1 MRKEVLISG
10 FGGQGVILASVILG
24 RAAAVYEGLY
34 AVQTQS
40 YGPESRGGASK
51 AEVVIS
57 DEPIDYPKTLRPD
70 YAVFLSQEAYQKYL
84 THLKENAILII
95 EKDLIPHRNE
105 EVEKKLKL
113 KVYALP
119 LTKIAEETTGLSLTM
134 NILALGLLVALTE
147 IVSREA
153 IEKAVL
159 DAVPKGTEQINLKAL
174 HKGFELGE
182 KALKGEL

>member
-1 MRKEVLISG
+1 MRKEVLFSG

-57 DEPIDYPKTLRPD
+57 DEPIDYPKTIHPD
-70 YAVFLSQEAYQKYL
+70 YAVFFSQEAYSKYL
-84 THLKENAILII
+84 HTVKEGAKVIV
-95 EKDLIPHRNE
+95 EKDLVPHRDLE
-105 EVEKKLKL
+105 FEKKLD
-113 KVYALP
+113 VIALP
-119 LTKIAEETTGLSLTM
+119 LTEIAENTTGLSLTM
-134 NILALGLLVALTE
+134 NILTLGVLTE
-147 IVSREA
+147 WTGIVGREA

-159 DAVPKGTEQINLKAL
+159 DAVPHGTEEINRRAL
-174 HKGFELGE
+174 LEGFKLGE
-182 KALKGEL
+182 KVRSVRS

>member
-1 MRKEVLISG
+1 MRKEILFSG

-34 AVQTQS
+34 AVQTQA

-57 DEPIDYPKTLRPD
+57 DEPIDYPKTLNPD
-70 YAVFLSQEAYQKYL
+70 CAVFFSQEAYNKYL
-84 THLKENAILII
+84 HTVRKGARII
-95 EKDLIPHRNE
+95 VEEELVPHRDAE
-105 EVEKKLKL
+105 FERGLEV
-113 KVYALP
+113 VSLP
-119 LTKIAEETTGLSLTM
+119 LTEIAEETTGLSLTM
-134 NILALGLLVALTE
+134 NILTLGILTAWTSV
-147 IVSREA
+147 VSREA

-159 DAVPKGTEQINLKAL
+159 DAVPKGTEEINLKAL

-182 KALKGEL
+182 KAKAGDL